1 MHFKCMYLLYAN
13 YTLIKLFGKIYP
25 SFSGCLTALLS
36 ILEKIYKSVACDS
49 TLSSSPLRSKG
60 IEQERKRLK
69 LVQDPSLSK
78 DLKSHTLYLHK
89 RKRLWFQPFFGALAL
104 RKCARY
110 QIILVPIFHCGH
122 QVTGSLE
129 KLKQRLL
136 CN

>member
-1 MHFKCMYLLYAN
+1 MHFKCMYLLYTN
-13 YTLIKLFGKIYP
+13 YTLVKMFGKNISKFQWMFN
-25 SFSGCLTALLS
+25 SFA

-49 TLSSSPLRSKG
+49 TLSSSPLSSKG
-60 IEQERKRLK
+60 VEQGRKGPK
-69 LVQDPSLSK
+69 LVQNTSLSK

-104 RKCARY
+104 RKCAHY
-110 QIILVPIFHCGH
+110 QIILAPIFHCGH

-129 KLKQRLL
+129 KLKQRLF